1 MRLNLGPFVW
11 AERPAGVFG
20 WRMPAGATQAIDF
33 RGLQGNETPGA
44 YSPAQAI
51 FVCPDD
57 VILPPPWVQIA
68 SDPAETLTTANR
80 LRLRTAFQHS
90 KVVSA
95 RRFAD
100 VLHELMTTHTELD
113 RTRCAPPR
121 IASRDGKIKWLIG
134 GQVVHA
140 VTPEPGSPEWAGVV
154 ARHQQAYRG
163 MRGQGRLHSKYL
175 ATLIGK
181 YRLSEAQGV
190 GAFIPADLPREE
202 PVTPE
207 TTYTESFPGTSATL
221 GGDQT
226 WTEFSGT
233 WENVSGV
240 GSHTSDINTRCAIC
254 DSALSTDDM
263 RVEVSILTS
272 SASYAYRGPIG
283 RMPSGAFTGYSC
295 LSRPEINDYYGQ
307 RIVSGVFTDIITS
320 ELSGSVSTPTTDAVV
335 IDGDQIEIFQ
345 GANSRGSTT
354 DTNIA
359 GNVRG
364 GIGVYAENLTVT
376 FDSWRAEDLTSGVS
390 GSSAT
395 TNANDTSSA
404 SGTTTVTGTLART
417 NAGDTASA
425 SGSVGSPITGTVAA
439 TNAGDTSSAAGT
451 TTVTGASART
461 AGNDSASAAGTTTV
475 LGTAARTNADDTG
488 SASGS
493 VGGAVSG
500 TAAVTAADDT
510 AAASGTTAV
519 TGAVSATAGND
530 TATASGAAGAVS
542 GSAAATGGD
551 DTASAAGAT
560 AGGQQAGGWG
570 QSRNRK
576 PRDYTPSAEQ
586 IHAERVRLGIL
597 PAEEAPAAVAE
608 SAPVSSSAPA
618 AAKPL
623 AVPSLSRVEIDA
635 AAIVAANEA
644 IRAAIAAAQQEELPR
659 LVWESVQQDEAAVV
673 ALIAELV

>member
-1 MRLNLGPFVW
+1 MAALAFRSAVDGGDTSLTTSSVAVSLPSGTASGDLMTVW
-11 AERPAGVFG
+11 AGAAVFAPSSAPTISTPSGWTLAGSQAVSIVSGAINARLHLFYKV
-20 WRMPAGATQAIDF
+20 AGASEGSVTLDT
-33 RGLQGNETPGA
+33 GGTN
-44 YSPAQAI
+44 AI
-51 FVCPDD
+51 FTYARQSYRNPA
-57 VILPPPWVQIA
+57 A
-68 SDPAETLTTANR
+68 SP
-80 LRLRTAFQHS
+80 F
-90 KVVSA
+90 
-95 RRFAD
+95 
-100 VLHELMTTHTELD
+100 
-113 RTRCAPPR
+113 
-121 IASRDGKIKWLIG
+121 
-134 GQVVHA
+134 GQVSW
-140 VTPEPGSPEWAGVV
+140 GSG
-154 ARHQQAYRG
+154 G
-163 MRGQGRLHSKYL
+163 
-175 ATLIGK
+175 
-181 YRLSEAQGV
+181 
-190 GAFIPADLPREE
+190 
-202 PVTPE
+202 
-207 TTYTESFPGTSATL
+207 PGTSAALGSLTTTSDNALLAAFVAQGVAQNITPPASMTERVDNATFGIAAADEVFPEAGAAGTRTFTL
-221 GGDQT
+221 PSSSDYAWGIAEFASAVTPPDASSIPYPYPHRFSRVGRGGRNALALPRRNGDSIQAVAEAAFFGET
-226 WTEFSGT
+226 TGATGTAAASNANDTASASGT
-233 WENVSGV
+233 
-240 GSHTSDINTRCAIC
+240 T
-254 DSALSTDDM
+254 
-263 RVEVSILTS
+263 
-272 SASYAYRGPIG
+272 
-283 RMPSGAFTGYSC
+283 
-295 LSRPEINDYYGQ
+295 
-307 RIVSGVFTDIITS
+307 
-320 ELSGSVSTPTTDAVV
+320 
-335 IDGDQIEIFQ
+335 
-345 GANSRGSTT
+345 
-354 DTNIA
+354 
-359 GNVRG
+359 
-364 GIGVYAENLTVT
+364 TVT
-376 FDSWRAEDLTSGVS
+376 GA
-390 GSSAT
+390 SART
-395 TNANDTSSA
+395 AANDTSSA
-404 SGTTTVTGTLART
+404 SGTTTVAGTLART

-560 AGGQQAGGWG
+560 AGGQQSGGWG
-570 QSRNRK
+570 QSSNRK
-576 PRDYTPSAEQ
+576 PRDYTPTAEQ

-644 IRAAIAAAQQEELPR
+644 IRAAIAAAQQEELSR

>member
-1 MRLNLGPFVW
+1 MAALAFRSAVDGGDTSLTTSSVAVSLPSGTASGDLMTVW
-11 AERPAGVFG
+11 AGAAVFAPSSAPTISTPAGWTLAGSQAVSIVSGAINARLHLFYKV
-20 WRMPAGATQAIDF
+20 AGASEGSVTLDT
-33 RGLQGNETPGA
+33 GGTN
-44 YSPAQAI
+44 AI
-51 FVCPDD
+51 FTYARQSYRNPA
-57 VILPPPWVQIA
+57 A
-68 SDPAETLTTANR
+68 SP
-80 LRLRTAFQHS
+80 F
-90 KVVSA
+90 
-95 RRFAD
+95 
-100 VLHELMTTHTELD
+100 
-113 RTRCAPPR
+113 
-121 IASRDGKIKWLIG
+121 
-134 GQVVHA
+134 GQVSW
-140 VTPEPGSPEWAGVV
+140 GSG
-154 ARHQQAYRG
+154 G
-163 MRGQGRLHSKYL
+163 
-175 ATLIGK
+175 
-181 YRLSEAQGV
+181 
-190 GAFIPADLPREE
+190 
-202 PVTPE
+202 
-207 TTYTESFPGTSATL
+207 PGTSAAL
-221 GGDQT
+221 GSLTTTSDNALLAAFVAQGVAQDITPPASMTERVDNATYGISAADEVFPEAGAAGTRTFALPSSSDYAWGIAEFASAVTPPDASSIPYPYPHRFSRAARAGRLALAQGQRKGDSIKT
-226 WTEFSGT
+226 VAEAAFFGATTGAAGTAAASNANDTASASGT
-233 WENVSGV
+233 
-240 GSHTSDINTRCAIC
+240 T
-254 DSALSTDDM
+254 
-263 RVEVSILTS
+263 
-272 SASYAYRGPIG
+272 
-283 RMPSGAFTGYSC
+283 
-295 LSRPEINDYYGQ
+295 
-307 RIVSGVFTDIITS
+307 
-320 ELSGSVSTPTTDAVV
+320 
-335 IDGDQIEIFQ
+335 
-345 GANSRGSTT
+345 
-354 DTNIA
+354 
-359 GNVRG
+359 
-364 GIGVYAENLTVT
+364 TVT
-376 FDSWRAEDLTSGVS
+376 GA
-390 GSSAT
+390 SART
-395 TNANDTSSA
+395 AANDTSSA
-404 SGTTTVTGTLART
+404 SGTTTVAGTLART

-560 AGGQQAGGWG
+560 AGGQQSGGWG
-570 QSRNRK
+570 QPSNRK
-576 PRDYTPSAEQ
+576 PRDYTPTAEQ